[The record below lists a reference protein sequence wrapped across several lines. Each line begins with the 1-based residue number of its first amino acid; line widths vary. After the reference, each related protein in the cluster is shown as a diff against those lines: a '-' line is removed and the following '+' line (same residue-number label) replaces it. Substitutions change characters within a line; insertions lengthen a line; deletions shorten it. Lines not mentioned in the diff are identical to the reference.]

1 MERLGEEFLAGSGFA
16 LQQEADI
23 GADETGGLVEA
34 REQCFILAGDSLK
47 RCRKAFCRALD
58 GLRAHADIDGCDDL
72 NEKRRAAADHAD
84 DVVLDQCGV
93 HIRCEGVDI
102 AFEKVAEGAAADEV
116 GMAPVAADFVGEEM
130 EGSLVDRDDRA
141 F

>member
-1 MERLGEEFLAGSGFA
+1 M
-16 LQQEADI
+16 
-23 GADETGGLVEA
+23 
-34 REQCFILAGDSLK
+34 
-47 RCRKAFCRALD
+47 
-58 GLRAHADIDGCDDL
+58 RAHADIDGCDDL

-141 F
+141 FGVKGDDVFGFDAGEILPRPEFDHPVAA